1 MKRIKYIAILS
12 LIILNTSCATL
23 FTGTRQNVSIDSNP
37 QGADIIIDGQ
47 KMGVTPAKIKV
58 DRELDALL
66 YSGKEIQFEL
76 EGYKK
81 LGYELDA
88 RLNTVAILNLFN
100 PICWGIDIASGAI
113 TKYDNYYNFQLR
125 PLENNISKS
134 ITESN
139 MDKYEKL
146 IQLKKLL
153 EDGVITQK
161 EFDKEKAKILEGED

>member
-1 MKRIKYIAILS
+1 MKKANHFLVLAVIMIS
-12 LIILNTSCATL
+12 TSCATL

-47 KMGVTPAKIKV
+47 KMGTTPAKIKV

-66 YSGKEIQFEL
+66 YGGKEIQFEL

-81 LGYELDA
+81 IGYELDA
-88 RLNTVAILNLFN
+88 RLNSVAIINFFN
-100 PICWGIDIASGAI
+100 PVFWGIDIVTGAV

-125 PLENNISKS
+125 PLKFNNTQS

-139 MDKYEKL
+139 MEKYKKL
-146 IQLKKLL
+146 VQLKKLL
-153 EDGVITQK
+153 EDGVITQE
-161 EFDKEKAKILEGED
+161 EFDKEKAKILKED

>member
-1 MKRIKYIAILS
+1 MKKANYLFVLG
-12 LIILNTSCATL
+12 LIVLNSSCATL

-47 KMGVTPAKIKV
+47 KMGTTPAKIKV

-66 YSGKEIQFEL
+66 YGGKKIQFEL

-88 RLNTVAILNLFN
+88 RLNTVSIINFFN
-100 PICWGIDIASGAI
+100 PLFWGIDIATGAI

-125 PLENNISKS
+125 PLEFNDTRS
-134 ITESN
+134 ITESK
-139 MDKYEKL
+139 MEKYEKL
-146 IQLKKLL
+146 VQLKKLL
-153 EDGVITQK
+153 EDGVITQE
-161 EFDKEKAKILEGED
+161 EFEKEKAKILEED